1 LINEAAIITARNNLK
16 EITKEIITE
25 AFEKIVM

>member
-1 LINEAAIITARNNLK
+1 LINEAAIITARKNLK
-16 EITKEIITE
+16 EITPEAMIE